1 MRPDSRRRPRRRLQR
16 DPRAAL
22 PLFAGRD
29 LDPDEHDAVQR
40 HLDDCPA
47 CSLSLAPWIDLRGT
61 LAAERAARSACPAP
75 RSGET
80 SGPRL
85 QEEGLLRPQPAAA
98 LPAAASAPRA
108 VFRALAVAAA
118 VVLAVVLSR
127 PADQGASPFA
137 DGGGASQDLAL
148 GPVPREAAA
157 PEQLGSPGPPVQ
169 APPRRPS
176 PSPSSRRRSPRPRP
190 RRPVA
195 FDPLPRGTAASSRTR
210 WSPAHPAPASG
221 SRELRRDDAHRRSVS
236 RRGSRT
242 SGALGSRR
250 HRRGWRAGP
259 RTHRPP
265 SHEVIP

>member
-1 MRPDSRRRPRRRLQR
+1 MRPDSDDAL
-16 DPRAAL
+16 DGACSEIRAAL

-61 LAAERAARSACPAP
+61 LAAERARQERMPSPSLWGDVRAQ
-75 RSGET
+75 
-80 SGPRL
+80 L

-148 GPVPREAAA
+148 GPVPGEAAA
-157 PEQLGSPGPPVQ
+157 PEQLGSPRPPVQ
-169 APPRRPS
+169 APTVQPQPVQPAALLAEAPAPSAGRLRPLA
-176 PSPSSRRRSPRPRP
+176 PGDRGLVEDAVEILHTLPLRP
-190 RRPVA
+190 
-195 FDPLPRGTAASSRTR
+195 GAASS
-210 WSPAHPAPASG
+210 
-221 SRELRRDDAHRRSVS
+221 
-236 RRGSRT
+236 
-242 SGALGSRR
+242 GAMMLTG
-250 HRRGWRAGP
+250 GQ
-259 RTHRPP
+259 
-265 SHEVIP
+265 